1 MRSNSRQ
8 TRESPV
14 PVPETQSAFHPRAQ
28 RNAFRRRDV
37 RQQRRLFAL
46 LNPLLRHSPLIHT
59 ASIKT
64 GTPFSPVFNLAREQ
78 ILHFTLRLLD
88 LGGDMQNARWN

>member
-1 MRSNSRQ
+1 
-8 TRESPV
+8 
-14 PVPETQSAFHPRAQ
+14 
-28 RNAFRRRDV
+28 
-37 RQQRRLFAL
+37 

-64 GTPFSPVFNLAREQ
+64 GTPFSPVFIAREQ

-88 LGGDMQNARWN
+88 LGGDMQNARWNQKPE